1 MTRDQSPAA
10 HRAAGDATAW
20 RSSSPPCTRK
30 RAALHPEREWNRHE
44 PLLGVHL
51 RSLRDGWPSRP
62 APALWTGGKVQAIS
76 ETTAGGQAHAH
87 FLFGGTVELLGE
99 HGCVRVRKVGKH
111 AWIVGRPV
119 AGA

>member
-1 MTRDQSPAA
+1 
-10 HRAAGDATAW
+10 
-20 RSSSPPCTRK
+20 
-30 RAALHPEREWNRHE
+30 
-44 PLLGVHL
+44 
-51 RSLRDGWPSRP
+51 
-62 APALWTGGKVQAIS
+62 VQAIS